1 MYLIKASI
9 DTYTAD
15 GEFITSFEITKE
27 DDGIQLWSS
36 ETYSAREWFED
47 YKEIHDDDLGL
58 EEGERADITVNFY
71 DNPTAMEYDYPA
83 FSDTVTVIRSGDDLI
98 ANDE

>member
-1 MYLIKASI
+1 MYLIEVCI

-15 GEFITSFEITKE
+15 GEFVTSFEITKA
-27 DDGIQLWSS
+27 DDGVQLWSS
-36 ETYSAREWFED
+36 ETYSAREWFEE
-47 YKEIHDDDLGL
+47 YKEFHDDLGL
-58 EEGERADITVNFY
+58 EEGERADISINFY

-98 ANDE
+98 AIDE